1 MISSLIPFF
10 VLIPL
15 LGFFLC
21 LLIPKKQEKLIAT
34 TAILT
39 VFADFLLFIYFCIR
53 FGMQGFSDISTHG
66 ITVYESANY
75 TFALDFFFDLT
86 GAVFFAMTCITTL
99 LIMRFSTFYMHRD
112 RGFKR
117 FFATILLFFS
127 GLGLIVFAGNFET
140 LFIGWEFIG
149 ITSFLL
155 IAFYRDRYLP
165 VKNALKV
172 FSLYRIADACLLLGL
187 WYAHHVFEKNIHFS
201 DLAQLVSEYG
211 NDLTVLGLLLLVVAL
226 IKSAQF
232 PFSYWVPRA
241 MEGPTTSSAI
251 FYGALSVHMGLFVL
265 LRTYPLW
272 EGSVTVR
279 GLVFFFGLLT
289 ALVCTSIARVQS
301 SVKTQI
307 AYASVTQIGIMFM
320 ELALGLHWLV
330 LIHFAS
336 NALLRTY
343 QLLISPSILSY
354 LIHEQFYHFVLPP
367 QKIGDNF
374 LGRLRSSLYILAIK
388 EWNMDGLMADYLW
401 KPLKT
406 IGQFTRFLSIP
417 LLYALFFLFLAI
429 SVFLVSDIESAI
441 FDATL
446 AANVAAVM
454 SILMYLRAFS
464 VRGRMMVAWNL
475 IFLGHLY
482 GVTFLFFASP
492 ESLVPLMMYAAGLG
506 IAFIIGYGVLHYL
519 QVREKDSFANFH
531 GHIYEYRRLG
541 NFFFIICLCFMAF
554 PITPSFLGQD
564 ILLSTIHGEHLLQLV
579 LFGIAYVV
587 SGIAIVRLF
596 AKVFFGP
603 HQKTYH
609 EVAYKSS

>member
-1 MISSLIPFF
+1 MTFTLIELF

-15 LGFFLC
+15 LGFLAC
-21 LLIPKKQEKLIAT
+21 LFIPKKREKLIAR
-34 TAILT
+34 TAFFSIL
-39 VFADFLLFIYFCIR
+39 ANFLLFIYFCIDWGR
-53 FGMQGFSDISTHG
+53 QGFVDIAEHG
-66 ITVYESANY
+66 ITIYESANY
-75 TFALDFFFDLT
+75 TFTLQFFFDLT

-99 LIMRFSTFYMHRD
+99 LVMRFSTFYMHRD

-127 GLGLIVFAGNFET
+127 GLSLIVFAGNFET

-172 FSLYRIADACLLLGL
+172 FSLYRIADACLLLVL
-187 WYAHHVFEKNIHFS
+187 WYAHHVFEHNINFS
-201 DLAQLVSEYG
+201 DLTQLVGEYG

-226 IKSAQF
+226 VKSAQF
-232 PFSYWVPRA
+232 PFSYWLPRA

-265 LRTYPLW
+265 LRTFPLW

-279 GLVFFFGLLT
+279 GSVFFFGLLT
-289 ALVCTSIARVQS
+289 ALICTSIARVQS
-301 SVKTQI
+301 SIKTQI

-367 QKIGDNF
+367 QKIGQNF

-388 EWNMDGLMADYLW
+388 EWNMDRLMSDYLW
-401 KPLKT
+401 KPLKVV
-406 IGQFTRFLSIP
+406 GQLTSFLSIP
-417 LLYALFFLFLAI
+417 LLYTLFCIFFAA
-429 SVFLVSDIESAI
+429 SAYV
-441 FDATL
+441 
-446 AANVAAVM
+446 VAAIETPSSTLTLLGDAAAGM

-464 VRGRMMVAWNL
+464 VQGKMKVAWNL
-475 IFLGHLY
+475 ILLGHLY
-482 GVTFLFFASP
+482 IITFLFLASP
-492 ESLVPLMMYAAGLG
+492 ENLAPLLMYAVGIG
-506 IAFIIGYGVLHYL
+506 IAFVLGYGVLHYL
-519 QVREKDSFANFH
+519 QIKEKDSFANFY
-531 GHIYEYRRLG
+531 GHIYEYPRLG
-541 NFFFIICLCFMAF
+541 NFFFIISLCFMAF

-564 ILLSTIHGEHLLQLV
+564 ILLSAIHGEHMLQIV
-579 LFGIAYVV
+579 LFGIAYVI

-603 HQKTYH
+603 HLKTYH

>member
-1 MISSLIPFF
+1 MTLSLIEFF

-15 LGFFLC
+15 LGFFVC
-21 LLIPKKQEKLIAT
+21 LLIPKKREKLIARV
-34 TAILT
+34 AFFSVL
-39 VFADFLLFIYFCIR
+39 ADFLLFIYFCILW
-53 FGMQGFSDISTHG
+53 GKQGFVDIAEHG
-66 ITVYESANY
+66 ITIYESANY
-75 TFALDFFFDLT
+75 TFALEFFFDLT

-99 LIMRFSTFYMHRD
+99 LVMRFSTFYMHRD

-127 GLGLIVFAGNFET
+127 GLGLIVLAGNFET

-149 ITSFLL
+149 MTSFLL

-172 FSLYRIADACLLLGL
+172 FSLYRIADACLLLAL
-187 WYAHHVFEKNIHFS
+187 WYAHHVFEHNINFS
-201 DLAQLVSEYG
+201 DFAQVVSEYG

-226 IKSAQF
+226 VKSAQF
-232 PFSYWVPRA
+232 PFSYWLPRA

-289 ALVCTSIARVQS
+289 ALIATSIVRVQS
-301 SVKTQI
+301 SIKTQI

-367 QKIGDNF
+367 QKIGRNF
-374 LGRLRSSLYILAIK
+374 LGRVRSSLYILAIK
-388 EWNMDGLMADYLW
+388 EWNMDRVMSDYLF
-401 KPLKT
+401 KPLKI
-406 IGQFTRFLSIP
+406 IGQLTRSLSMP
-417 LLYALFFLFLAI
+417 LLYALFFLFFAV
-429 SVFLVSDIESAI
+429 SVFIVTNIDSSSSAI
-441 FDATL
+441 AL
-446 AANVAAVM
+446 AGDVAAGM

-464 VRGRMMVAWNL
+464 VQGKMKDAWNL

-482 GVTFLFFASP
+482 SIAFLFFASP
-492 ESLVPLMMYAAGLG
+492 GNLAPLLMYAVGIG
-506 IAFIIGYGVLHYL
+506 IAFVLGYGVLYYL
-519 QVREKDSFANFH
+519 EIKEKDSYAHFH

-541 NFFFIICLCFMAF
+541 NFFFIVSLSFMAF

-564 ILLSTIHGEHLLQLV
+564 ILLSTIHGEHMLQIV
-579 LFGIAYVV
+579 LFGIAYVI
-587 SGIAIVRLF
+587 SGIAIIRLF

>member
-1 MISSLIPFF
+1 MTFSLIQFF

-15 LGFFLC
+15 LGFFVC
-21 LLIPKKQEKLIAT
+21 LLIPKKREKLIAN
-34 TAILT
+34 TAFFTIL
-39 VFADFLLFIYFCIR
+39 ADFLFFIYFCIDW
-53 FGMQGFSDISTHG
+53 GVQGFKDIAAHG
-66 ITVYESANY
+66 ITIYESTHY
-75 TFALDFFFDLT
+75 TFALEFFFDLT
-86 GAVFFAMTCITTL
+86 GAVFFAITCITTIL
-99 LIMRFSTFYMHRD
+99 VMRFSTFYMHRD
-112 RGFKR
+112 QGFKR

-172 FSLYRIADACLLLGL
+172 FSLYRIADACLLLVL
-187 WYAHHVFEKNIHFS
+187 WYAHNVFEQNINFS
-201 DLAQLVSEYG
+201 NLTQLAGEYG

-226 IKSAQF
+226 VKSAQF
-232 PFSYWVPRA
+232 PFSYWLPRA

-265 LRTYPLW
+265 LRTFPLW
-272 EGSVTVR
+272 EGSFTVR
-279 GLVFFFGLLT
+279 GLIFFFGLLT
-289 ALVCTSIARVQS
+289 ALICTSIARVQS
-301 SVKTQI
+301 SIKTQI
-307 AYASVTQIGIMFM
+307 AYASVTQIGIMFI

-367 QKIGDNF
+367 QKIGRNF

-388 EWNMDGLMADYLW
+388 EWNMDRLMSDYLW
-401 KPLKT
+401 RPLKA
-406 IGQFTRFLSIP
+406 IGQITRPISIP
-417 LLYALFFLFLAI
+417 LLYALLFLFFAI
-429 SVFLVSDIESAI
+429 AI
-441 FDATL
+441 FVVNTMNPSSSSISLFGD
-446 AANVAAVM
+446 VAAVL
-454 SILMYLRAFS
+454 SIFMYLRAFS
-464 VRGRMMVAWNL
+464 VQEKMKDAWNL
-475 IFLGHLY
+475 IFLGHLC
-482 GVTFLFFASP
+482 GIAFLFLASP
-492 ESLVPLMMYAAGLG
+492 ENLSPLLMYAIGVAV
-506 IAFIIGYGVLHYL
+506 AFIVGYGVLYYL
-519 QVREKDSFANFH
+519 QIREKDNLTNFH

-541 NFFFIICLCFMAF
+541 NFFFFVCLSFMAF

-564 ILLSTIHGEHLLQLV
+564 ILLSTIHSDHMLQIV
-579 LFGIAYVV
+579 LFGIAYVI
-587 SGIAIVRLF
+587 SGIAIMRLF

-609 EVAYKSS
+609 EVAYSSS

>member
-1 MISSLIPFF
+1 MTLSLIELL

-15 LGFFLC
+15 LGFFAC
-21 LLIPKKQEKLIAT
+21 LLIPKKREKLIAH
-34 TAILT
+34 TAFFSVL
-39 VFADFLLFIYFCIR
+39 ADFLLFIYVVVQW
-53 FGMQGFSDISTHG
+53 GMQGFSDVAEHG
-66 ITVYESANY
+66 ITIYQSAHY
-75 TFALDFFFDLT
+75 IFALEFFFDLT
-86 GAVFFAMTCITTL
+86 GAVFFAMTCLTTL
-99 LIMRFSTFYMHRD
+99 LVMRFSTFYMHRD
-112 RGFKR
+112 QGFKR

-127 GLGLIVFAGNFET
+127 GLGFIVFAGNFET

-149 ITSFLL
+149 ITSFIL

-172 FSLYRIADACLLLGL
+172 FSLYRIADACLLVAL
-187 WYAHHVFEKNIHFS
+187 WYAHHVYEQNITFAE
-201 DLAQLVSEYG
+201 LAQVVSEYG
-211 NDLTVLGLLLLVVAL
+211 NDLTVLGLLLLMVAL
-226 IKSAQF
+226 VKSAQF

-265 LRTYPLW
+265 LRTFPLW
-272 EGSVTVR
+272 EGSITVR
-279 GLVFFFGLLT
+279 VLVFVFGLLT
-289 ALVCTSIARVQS
+289 ALICTSIARVQS
-301 SVKTQI
+301 SVKSQI

-320 ELALGLHWLV
+320 ELALGLHVLV
-330 LIHFAS
+330 LIHFAC

-367 QKIGDNF
+367 QRIGPGF

-388 EWNMDGLMADYLW
+388 EWNMDRLMSDYLFR
-401 KPLKT
+401 PLKSV
-406 IGQFTRFLSIP
+406 GQLIRSLSLP
-417 LLYALFFLFLAI
+417 LLYALFFLFFAA
-429 SVFLVSDIESAI
+429 SVFIVTTINSAPAMVALVG
-441 FDATL
+441 
-446 AANVAAVM
+446 NVAVGI

-464 VRGRMMVAWNL
+464 VQGNMEAAWNH

-482 GVTFLFFASP
+482 STAFLFFASP
-492 ESLVPLMMYAAGLG
+492 ENLAPLLMYSAGVG
-506 IAFIIGYGVLHYL
+506 IAFVLGYGVLHYV
-519 QVREKDSFANFH
+519 QTKEKDNFSHFH

-541 NFFFIICLCFMAF
+541 NFFFIVSLCFMAF

-564 ILLSTIHGEHLLQLV
+564 VILSTIHGDHILQIV
-579 LFGIAYVV
+579 LFGIAYVI
-587 SGIAIVRLF
+587 SGIAIIRLF

-603 HQKTYH
+603 HRKTYH

>member
-1 MISSLIPFF
+1 MTFSLIQFF

-15 LGFFLC
+15 LGFIAC
-21 LLIPKKQEKLIAT
+21 LLIPKKREKLIAT
-34 TAILT
+34 TAFFSIL
-39 VFADFLLFIYFCIR
+39 ADFLLFIYFCVR
-53 FGMQGFSDISTHG
+53 WGMQGFPNIAEHG
-66 ITVYESANY
+66 ITIYESSNY
-75 TFALDFFFDLT
+75 TFALEFFFDLT
-86 GAVFFAMTCITTL
+86 GAVFFAMTCITTML
-99 LIMRFSTFYMHRD
+99 VMRFSTFYMHRD

-172 FSLYRIADACLLLGL
+172 FSLYRIADACLLLAL
-187 WYAHHVFEKNIHFS
+187 WYAHHVFEHNINFS
-201 DLAQLVSEYG
+201 NLTQLVSEHG
-211 NDLTVLGLLLLVVAL
+211 NDLTFLGLLLLVVAL
-226 IKSAQF
+226 VKSAQF
-232 PFSYWVPRA
+232 PFSYWLPRA

-265 LRTYPLW
+265 LRTFPLW
-272 EGSVTVR
+272 EGSFTVR

-289 ALVCTSIARVQS
+289 ALICTSIARVQS
-301 SVKTQI
+301 SIKTQI
-307 AYASVTQIGIMFM
+307 AYASVTQIGIMFI

-330 LIHFAS
+330 LIHFAC

-367 QKIGDNF
+367 QKIGRNF
-374 LGRLRSSLYILAIK
+374 LGRLRSSLYILALK
-388 EWNMDGLMADYLW
+388 EWNMDRLMSDYLW
-401 KPLKT
+401 KPLKI
-406 IGQFTRFLSIP
+406 IGHLTHSLSIP
-417 LLYALFFLFLAI
+417 LLYALFFLFWAI
-429 SVFLVSDIESAI
+429 SI
-441 FDATL
+441 FVVTTM
-446 AANVAAVM
+446 NPSSFSVALFGDVALGM

-464 VRGRMMVAWNL
+464 IQGKMKAAWNL
-475 IFLGHLY
+475 IFLGHLFS
-482 GVTFLFFASP
+482 VAFLFLASP
-492 ESLVPLMMYAAGLG
+492 ENLAPLLMYAVGIG
-506 IAFIIGYGVLHYL
+506 IAFVLGYGVLYYL
-519 QVREKDSFANFH
+519 QTKEKDNFANFQ
-531 GHIYEYRRLG
+531 GHIYEYHRLG

-564 ILLSTIHGEHLLQLV
+564 ILLSTIHSDHMLQIV
-579 LFGIAYVV
+579 LFGMAYVV
-587 SGIAIVRLF
+587 SGIAIIRLF

>member
-1 MISSLIPFF
+1 MTSSLLPFF

-15 LGFFLC
+15 LGFFVC
-21 LLIPKKQEKLIAT
+21 LLIPGKREKLLST
-34 TAILT
+34 TAFFSILAS
-39 VFADFLLFIYFCIR
+39 FFLFIYFCIR
-53 FGMQGFSDISTHG
+53 WGMQGFEDIAEHG
-66 ITVYESANY
+66 ITVYESTGY
-75 TFALDFFFDLT
+75 TFALEFFFDLT

-140 LFIGWEFIG
+140 LFIGWELIG
-149 ITSFLL
+149 MTSFLL

-172 FSLYRIADACLLLGL
+172 FSLYRIADACLLLAL
-187 WYAHHVFEKNIHFS
+187 WYAHHVFEYNIRFS
-201 DLAQLVSEYG
+201 DFTVLVSTYG
-211 NDLTVLGLLLLVVAL
+211 NDLTILGLLLLVVAL
-226 IKSAQF
+226 VKSAQF
-232 PFSYWVPRA
+232 PFSYWLPRA

-272 EGSVTVR
+272 EGSISVR

-289 ALVCTSIARVQS
+289 ALICTSIARVQS
-301 SVKTQI
+301 SIKTQI
-307 AYASVTQIGIMFM
+307 AYASVTQIGLMFI

-367 QKIGDNF
+367 QKIQHNF
-374 LGRLRSSLYILAIK
+374 LGRLRSSLYILAVK
-388 EWNMDGLMADYLW
+388 EWNMDGLMSDYLW
-401 KPLKT
+401 KPLKA
-406 IGQFTRFLSIP
+406 IGRCTNFVSIR
-417 LLYALFFLFLAI
+417 LLYVLFFLFAAV
-429 SVFLVSDIESAI
+429 SFLVVTTTQLSSFSIAFIGNS
-441 FDATL
+441 
-446 AANVAAVM
+446 AAVI

-464 VRGRMMVAWNL
+464 VRGKMKDAWNL

-482 GVTFLFFASP
+482 GTAFLSFAS
-492 ESLVPLMMYAAGLG
+492 LGALIPLIMYAVGLG
-506 IAFIIGYGVLHYL
+506 IAFLIGYYVLNYL
-519 QVREKDSFANFH
+519 QIKEKESFANFH
-531 GHIYEYRRLG
+531 GHIYEYPRLG
-541 NFFFIICLCFMAF
+541 NFFFIVCLCFMAF

-564 ILLSTIHGEHLLQLV
+564 ILLNTIHGEHAFQIV
-579 LFGIAYVV
+579 LFGIAYVM
-587 SGIAIVRLF
+587 SGIAIMRLF

-603 HQKTYH
+603 HKKTYQ
-609 EVAYKSS
+609 EVAYLSS

>member
-1 MISSLIPFF
+1 MTFPLISFF

-15 LGFFLC
+15 LGFFAC
-21 LLIPKKQEKLIAT
+21 LLIPKKQEKLIASI
-34 TAILT
+34 AFFSIL
-39 VFADFLLFIYFCIR
+39 ADFLLFIYFCIR
-53 FGMQGFSDISTHG
+53 SGMQGFPDVAEHG
-66 ITVYESANY
+66 ITIYESANY
-75 TFALDFFFDLT
+75 TFALEFFFDLT

-99 LIMRFSTFYMHRD
+99 LVLRFSTFYMHRD
-112 RGFKR
+112 QGFKR
-117 FFATILLFFS
+117 FFATILLFFT

-172 FSLYRIADACLLLGL
+172 FSLYRIADAFLLLAL
-187 WYAHHVFEKNIHFS
+187 WYAHHVFLYNINFS
-201 DLAQLVSEYG
+201 DLTELVGEYG
-211 NDLTVLGLLLLVVAL
+211 NDFTVLGLLLLVVAL
-226 IKSAQF
+226 VKSAQF

-251 FYGALSVHMGLFVL
+251 FYGALSVHMGLFLL
-265 LRTYPLW
+265 LRTFPLW
-272 EGSVTVR
+272 EGSIAVR
-279 GLVFFFGLLT
+279 CLVFFFGLLT
-289 ALVCTSIARVQS
+289 ALICTSIARVQS
-301 SVKTQI
+301 SIKTQI

-330 LIHFAS
+330 LIHFSS

-367 QKIGDNF
+367 QKIGNNF

-388 EWNMDGLMADYLW
+388 EWNMDRLMSDYLF

-406 IGQFTRFLSIP
+406 IGQLTKPLGIA
-417 LLYALFFLFLAI
+417 LLYALFFLFFAS
-429 SVFLVSDIESAI
+429 SVFVVTTIDSSSSTIALMGDI
-441 FDATL
+441 
-446 AANVAAVM
+446 AAVM

-464 VRGRMMVAWNL
+464 VQENMKAAWNL
-475 IFLGHLY
+475 IFLGHLS
-482 GVTFLFFASP
+482 GIAFLFFASP
-492 ESLVPLMMYAAGLG
+492 ENIAPLLMYAVGIG
-506 IAFIIGYGVLHYL
+506 IAFIIGYGVLYYM
-519 QVREKDSFANFH
+519 QIKEKDSFAHFH

-541 NFFFIICLCFMAF
+541 NFFFVICLSFMAF

-564 ILLSTIHGEHLLQLV
+564 ILLSTLHGEHMLQIV
-579 LFGIAYVV
+579 LFGIAYVI
-587 SGIAIVRLF
+587 SGIAIIRLF

>member
-1 MISSLIPFF
+1 MTFSLIELL

-15 LGFFLC
+15 LGFFFC
-21 LLIPKKQEKLIAT
+21 LLIPRKREKLIARI
-34 TAILT
+34 AFFSILT
-39 VFADFLLFIYFCIR
+39 DFILFIHFCTSWGR
-53 FGMQGFSDISTHG
+53 QGFIDIFEHG
-66 ITVYESANY
+66 ITLYKSANY
-75 TFALDFFFDLT
+75 TFALEFFFDLT

-99 LIMRFSTFYMHRD
+99 FVMRFSTFYMHRD

-117 FFATILLFFS
+117 FFATILLFFF

-165 VKNALKV
+165 VKNALKI
-172 FSLYRIADACLLLGL
+172 FSLYRIADACLLLAL
-187 WYAHHVFEKNIHFS
+187 WYAHHVYEKNINFAELS
-201 DLAQLVSEYG
+201 QVVSEYG
-211 NDLTVLGLLLLVVAL
+211 NHLTILGVLLLLVAL
-226 IKSAQF
+226 VKSAQF

-251 FYGALSVHMGLFVL
+251 FYGALSVHMGVFLL
-265 LRTYPLW
+265 LRTFPLW
-272 EGSVTVR
+272 EGNMTVR
-279 GLVFFFGLLT
+279 VSVFFFGLLT
-289 ALVCTSIARVQS
+289 ALICTSIARVQS

-320 ELALGLHWLV
+320 ELALGLHALV
-330 LIHFAS
+330 LIHFAC

-367 QKIGDNF
+367 QKIGNNL

-388 EWNMDGLMADYLW
+388 EWNMDRIMSDYLFR
-401 KPLKT
+401 PLKK
-406 IGQFTRFLSIP
+406 IGRLTHSLSIP
-417 LLYALFFLFLAI
+417 LLYALFFLFFATAMFVVTTI
-429 SVFLVSDIESAI
+429 DSASETFALI
-441 FDATL
+441 G
-446 AANVAAVM
+446 NIAVGI

-464 VRGRMMVAWNL
+464 VQGNMETAWNL
-475 IFLGHLY
+475 IFLGNLY
-482 GVTFLFFASP
+482 GSAFLFFATP
-492 ESLVPLMMYAAGLG
+492 ENLAPLLMYAVGVG
-506 IAFIIGYGVLHYL
+506 IAFVLGYFVLHYL
-519 QVREKDSFANFH
+519 QTKEQDNFSYFH
-531 GHIYEYRRLG
+531 GHIYEYSRLG
-541 NFFFIICLCFMAF
+541 NFFFIICLCFIAF
-554 PITPSFLGQD
+554 PISPSFLGQD
-564 ILLSTIHGEHLLQLV
+564 ILLSAIHGEHWLQIV
-579 LFGIAYVV
+579 LFGIAYLT
-587 SGIAIVRLF
+587 SGIAIIRLF

>member
-1 MISSLIPFF
+1 MTLSLIPFF

-15 LGFFLC
+15 LGFLLC
-21 LLIPKKQEKLIAT
+21 LLIPKKQEKLIAS
-34 TAILT
+34 TAFFSILA
-39 VFADFLLFIYFCIR
+39 VFLLFIYFCTR
-53 FGMQGFSDISTHG
+53 WGMQGFLDIAEHG
-66 ITVYESANY
+66 INVYESANY
-75 TFALDFFFDLT
+75 TFAIEFFFDLT

-99 LIMRFSTFYMHRD
+99 LVMRFSTFYMHRD

-172 FSLYRIADACLLLGL
+172 FSLYRIADACLLLAL
-187 WYAHHVFEKNIHFS
+187 WYAHHVFEDNINFS
-201 DLAQLVSEYG
+201 DLTQLVNEYG
-211 NDLTVLGLLLLVVAL
+211 NDLTILGLLLLLVAL
-226 IKSAQF
+226 VKSAQF
-232 PFSYWVPRA
+232 PFSYWLPRA

-265 LRTYPLW
+265 LRTFPLW

-289 ALVCTSIARVQS
+289 ALICTSIVRVQS
-301 SVKTQI
+301 SIKTQI

-320 ELALGLHWLV
+320 ELALGLHFLV

-367 QKIGDNF
+367 QKIGHNF
-374 LGRLRSSLYILAIK
+374 FGRLRSSLYILAIK
-388 EWNMDGLMADYLW
+388 EWNMDRSMSDYLW

-406 IGQFTRFLSIP
+406 IGQLTRPLSIP
-417 LLYALFFLFLAI
+417 LLYILFPLFFAVSVFVVTTIDPASSTVALFG
-429 SVFLVSDIESAI
+429 D
-441 FDATL
+441 
-446 AANVAAVM
+446 VAVAM

-464 VRGRMMVAWNL
+464 VQGNMKTAWNL
-475 IFLGHLY
+475 IFLGQLY
-482 GVTFLFFASP
+482 TIAFLFFASP
-492 ESLVPLMMYAAGLG
+492 LHFTPLLMYAVGIG
-506 IAFIIGYGVLHYL
+506 IAFVLGYGVLNYL
-519 QVREKDSFANFH
+519 QIKEKDDFANFQ

-541 NFFFIICLCFMAF
+541 NLFFIISLCFIAF
-554 PITPSFLGQD
+554 PITPAFLGQE
-564 ILLSTIHGEHLLQLV
+564 ILLSTIHGEHILQIV
-579 LFGIAYVV
+579 LFAIAYVM
-587 SGIAIVRLF
+587 SGIATIRLF

>member
-1 MISSLIPFF
+1 MTLSIIPFF

-15 LGFFLC
+15 LGFLVC
-21 LLIPKKQEKLIAT
+21 LLIPKKQEKLIAS
-34 TAILT
+34 TAFFSVL
-39 VFADFLLFIYFCIR
+39 ASFLLFIYFCTISVR
-53 FGMQGFSDISTHG
+53 QGFLVIAEHG
-66 ITVYESANY
+66 ITIYESANF
-75 TFALDFFFDLT
+75 TFALEFFFDLT
-86 GAVFFAMTCITTL
+86 GAVFFAITCITTL
-99 LIMRFSTFYMHRD
+99 LVMRFSTFYMHRD

-127 GLGLIVFAGNFET
+127 GLGLIIFAGNFET

-172 FSLYRIADACLLLGL
+172 FSLYRIADACLLLAL
-187 WYAHHVFEKNIHFS
+187 WYAHHVFEGNINFS
-201 DLAQLVSEYG
+201 DLTELVGEYG
-211 NDLTVLGLLLLVVAL
+211 NDLTVLGLLLLMVAL
-226 IKSAQF
+226 VKSAQF

-251 FYGALSVHMGLFVL
+251 FYGSLSVHMGLFLL

-279 GLVFFFGLLT
+279 CSIFFFGLLT
-289 ALVCTSIARVQS
+289 ALICTSIARVQS
-301 SVKTQI
+301 SIKTQI

-367 QKIGDNF
+367 QKIGRNF

-388 EWNMDGLMADYLW
+388 EWNMDRLMSDYLF
-401 KPLKT
+401 KPLKA
-406 IGQFTRFLSIP
+406 IGQLTRPLGIA
-417 LLYALFFLFLAI
+417 LLYALFFLFLAV
-429 SVFLVSDIESAI
+429 SVFVVTTTDPSS
-441 FDATL
+441 ATL
-446 AANVAAVM
+446 ALIGSVAVGL

-464 VRGRMMVAWNL
+464 VQGKMKAAWNH
-475 IFLGHLY
+475 IFIGHLY
-482 GVTFLFFASP
+482 SIVFLFFASP
-492 ESLVPLMMYAAGLG
+492 ANLAPFLMYAVGIG
-506 IAFIIGYGVLHYL
+506 IAFILGYGVLHYL
-519 QVREKDSFANFH
+519 EMKEKDRYAHFY
-531 GHIYEYRRLG
+531 GHIYEYRNLG
-541 NFFFIICLCFMAF
+541 NFFFIVCLCYMAF

-564 ILLSTIHGEHLLQLV
+564 ILLNTIHSEHMFHV
-579 LFGIAYVV
+579 VMFSISYVI
-587 SGIAIVRLF
+587 SGIAIIRLF

>member
-1 MISSLIPFF
+1 MTCSLIEFF

-15 LGFFLC
+15 LGFFVC
-21 LLIPKKQEKLIAT
+21 LFIPKKREKLIAS
-34 TAILT
+34 TAFFSIL
-39 VFADFLLFIYFCIR
+39 ADFLLFIYFCIEWGR
-53 FGMQGFSDISTHG
+53 QGFPDMAEHG
-66 ITVYESANY
+66 ITLYESANY
-75 TFALDFFFDLT
+75 TFALEFFFDLT

-99 LIMRFSTFYMHRD
+99 LVMRFSTFYMHRD

-117 FFATILLFFS
+117 FFATVLLFFS

-172 FSLYRIADACLLLGL
+172 FSLYRIADACLLLAL
-187 WYAHHVFEKNIHFS
+187 WYAHHVFEHNINFS
-201 DLAQLVSEYG
+201 DFTELVGEYG
-211 NDLTVLGLLLLVVAL
+211 NDLTVLGLLLLIVAL
-226 IKSAQF
+226 VKSAQF
-232 PFSYWVPRA
+232 PFSYWLPRA

-265 LRTYPLW
+265 LRTFPLW

-289 ALVCTSIARVQS
+289 AIICTSITRVQS
-301 SVKTQI
+301 SIKTQI

-367 QKIGDNF
+367 QKIGRNF

-388 EWNMDGLMADYLW
+388 EWNMDRLMSDYLW
-401 KPLKT
+401 RPLKK
-406 IGQFTRFLSIP
+406 IGQLTRSLSIS
-417 LLYALFFLFLAI
+417 LLYALFFLFFAASI
-429 SVFLVSDIESAI
+429 FVVTTINSSSSTVALVGD
-441 FDATL
+441 
-446 AANVAAVM
+446 VAAGM

-464 VRGRMMVAWNL
+464 IQGNMKAAWNL

-482 GVTFLFFASP
+482 GIAFLFFASADN
-492 ESLVPLMMYAAGLG
+492 LAPLLMYAIGIG
-506 IAFIIGYGVLHYL
+506 IAFVLGYGVLYYM
-519 QVREKDSFANFH
+519 QIKEKDSFAHFH
-531 GHIYEYRRLG
+531 GHIYEYPRLG
-541 NFFFIICLCFMAF
+541 NFFFIISLCFMAF

-564 ILLSTIHGEHLLQLV
+564 ILLSTIHGEHLLHII
-579 LFGIAYVV
+579 LFGIAYVI
-587 SGIAIVRLF
+587 SGISIIRLF

>member
-1 MISSLIPFF
+1 MTFSLIELF

-15 LGFFLC
+15 LGFLVCLC
-21 LLIPKKQEKLIAT
+21 IPKKQERIIAN
-34 TAILT
+34 TAFFSI
-39 VFADFLLFIYFCIR
+39 FADFMLFIYFCVLWGR
-53 FGMQGFSDISTHG
+53 QGFTNIAEHG
-66 ITVYESANY
+66 ITIYESANY
-75 TFALDFFFDLT
+75 TFALEFFFDLT

-99 LIMRFSTFYMHRD
+99 LVMRFSTFYMHRD
-112 RGFKR
+112 QGFKR

-140 LFIGWEFIG
+140 LFVGWELIG

-172 FSLYRIADACLLLGL
+172 FSLYRIADACLLLAL
-187 WYAHHVFEKNIHFS
+187 WYAHHVFENNINFS
-201 DLAQLVSEYG
+201 DLTQIVNEYG
-211 NDLTVLGLLLLVVAL
+211 NDLTILGLLLLVVAL
-226 IKSAQF
+226 VKSAQF
-232 PFSYWVPRA
+232 PFSYWLPRA

-251 FYGALSVHMGLFVL
+251 FYGALSVHMGLFIL
-265 LRTYPLW
+265 LRTFPLW
-272 EGSVTVR
+272 EDSLMVR
-279 GLVFFFGLLT
+279 GLIFFFGLLT
-289 ALVCTSIARVQS
+289 ALICTSIARVQS
-301 SVKTQI
+301 SIKTQI

-330 LIHFAS
+330 LIHFAC

-367 QKIGDNF
+367 QKIANNF

-388 EWNMDGLMADYLW
+388 EWNMDRLMSDYLF

-406 IGQFTRFLSIP
+406 IGQLTRFLGIP
-417 LLYALFFLFLAI
+417 LLYAVSFLFFATSIFI
-429 SVFLVSDIESAI
+429 VTNITSSASTV
-441 FDATL
+441 AL
-446 AANVAAVM
+446 MGEVAAGM

-464 VRGRMMVAWNL
+464 VQGDMKAAWSL

-482 GVTFLFFASP
+482 LIAFLFFASLGN
-492 ESLVPLMMYAAGLG
+492 LVPLLMYAIGIG
-506 IAFIIGYGVLHYL
+506 IAFIVGYCVLYYL
-519 QVREKDSFANFH
+519 GIKEKDSLTHFH

-541 NFFFIICLCFMAF
+541 NFFFIVCLCFMAF
-554 PITPSFLGQD
+554 PITPSFLGQE
-564 ILLSTIHGEHLLQLV
+564 ILLSTIHSEHILEIV
-579 LFGIAYVV
+579 LFAISYVI
-587 SGIAIVRLF
+587 SGIAIIRVF

>member
-1 MISSLIPFF
+1 M
-10 VLIPL
+10 
-15 LGFFLC
+15 
-21 LLIPKKQEKLIAT
+21 QE
-34 TAILT
+34 
-39 VFADFLLFIYFCIR
+39 
-53 FGMQGFSDISTHG
+53 FSDIAESG
-66 ITVYESANY
+66 ITLYQSANY
-75 TFALDFFFDLT
+75 TFALGFFFDLT

-99 LIMRFSTFYMHRD
+99 LVMRFSTFYMHRD

-117 FFATILLFFS
+117 FFATVLLFFS

-172 FSLYRIADACLLLGL
+172 FSLYRIADACLLLAL
-187 WYAHHVFEKNIHFS
+187 WYAHHVFERNINFS
-201 DLAQLVSEYG
+201 DLTQLVSEYG
-211 NDLTVLGLLLLVVAL
+211 NNLTVLGLFLLIVAL
-226 IKSAQF
+226 VKSAQF
-232 PFSYWVPRA
+232 PFSYWLPRA

-251 FYGALSVHMGLFVL
+251 FYGALSVHMGLFLL
-265 LRTYPLW
+265 LRTFPLW
-272 EGSVTVR
+272 EGSTAVK

-289 ALVCTSIARVQS
+289 ALICTSIARVQS
-301 SVKTQI
+301 SIKTQI

-320 ELALGLHWLV
+320 ELALGLHSLV

-367 QKIGDNF
+367 QKIGRNF

-388 EWNMDGLMADYLW
+388 EWNMDRLMSDYLF
-401 KPLKT
+401 KPLIV
-406 IGQFTRFLSIP
+406 IGQITRPLSIP
-417 LLYALFFLFLAI
+417 LLYALFCLFLAV
-429 SVFLVSDIESAI
+429 SVFVLTTMDPTSSTVALMGD
-441 FDATL
+441 L
-446 AANVAAVM
+446 AAGM
-454 SILMYLRAFS
+454 SILMYLRAFP
-464 VRGRMMVAWNL
+464 VQEMLKTTWHL

-482 GVTFLFFASP
+482 GIAFLFFASP
-492 ESLVPLMMYAAGLG
+492 ENLTPLLMYAVGIG
-506 IAFIIGYGVLHYL
+506 IAFVLGYVVLHYL
-519 QVREKDSFANFH
+519 QSKEKDSFAHFQ

-541 NFFFIICLCFMAF
+541 NFFFIISLCFMAF
-554 PITPSFLGQD
+554 PITPSFLGQE
-564 ILLSTIHGEHLLQLV
+564 ILLGTIHGEHMLQIV
-579 LFGIAYVV
+579 LFGIAYVI
-587 SGIAIVRLF
+587 SGITIIRLF

>member
-1 MISSLIPFF
+1 MTFSVLEIL

-15 LGFFLC
+15 LGFFVC
-21 LLIPKKQEKLIAT
+21 LLIPKKQEKLIAG
-34 TAILT
+34 TAILS
-39 VFADFLLFIYFCIR
+39 VLADFALFIYLSTSWVR
-53 FGMQGFSDISTHG
+53 QGFPDMAEHG
-66 ITVYESANY
+66 ITIYENANY
-75 TFALDFFFDLT
+75 TFALEFFFDLT

-99 LIMRFSTFYMHRD
+99 LVMRFSTFYMHRD

-117 FFATILLFFS
+117 FFATILLFFT

-149 ITSFLL
+149 ITSFIL

-172 FSLYRIADACLLLGL
+172 FSLYRIADAGLLLAL
-187 WYAHHVFEKNIHFS
+187 WYAHHVFEGNISFS
-201 DLAQLVSEYG
+201 DLTAVVGENG
-211 NDLTVLGLLLLVVAL
+211 NDLTVLGLLLLLVAL
-226 IKSAQF
+226 VKSAQF

-265 LRTYPLW
+265 LRTFPLW
-272 EGSVTVR
+272 EGSITVR

-289 ALVCTSIARVQS
+289 ALICTSIARVQS
-301 SVKTQI
+301 SIKTQI

-367 QKIGDNF
+367 QKIGHNF

-388 EWNMDGLMADYLW
+388 EWNMDRLMSDYLF
-401 KPLKT
+401 KPLKI
-406 IGQFTRFLSIP
+406 IGRLTRSLSIP
-417 LLYALFFLFLAI
+417 LLYALFFLFIAV
-429 SVFLVSDIESAI
+429 SAFLVTTIDPSSS
-441 FDATL
+441 T
-446 AANVAAVM
+446 VALVGDVAVGM

-464 VRGRMMVAWNL
+464 AQGKMKAAWNH

-482 GVTFLFFASP
+482 GIAFLYYASP
-492 ESLVPLMMYAAGLG
+492 ENIAPLLMYAVGIG
-506 IAFIIGYGVLHYL
+506 IAFVLGYGVLHYL
-519 QVREKDSFANFH
+519 QMKEKDSLTHFH

-541 NFFFIICLCFMAF
+541 NFFFVVSLCFMAF

-564 ILLSTIHGEHLLQLV
+564 IILSTMHGEHMIQIV

-587 SGIAIVRLF
+587 SGIAIIRLF

-609 EVAYKSS
+609 EVAYTSS

>member
-1 MISSLIPFF
+1 MTSSLLPLF

-15 LGFFLC
+15 FAFFVC
-21 LLIPKKQEKLIAT
+21 LLIPRKQEKLIAT
-34 TAILT
+34 TAFFGILT
-39 VFADFLLFIYFCIR
+39 NFLLFIYFCVR
-53 FGMQGFSDISTHG
+53 WGMQGFPDIAQHG
-66 ITVYESANY
+66 ITVYESPTY

-86 GAVFFAMTCITTL
+86 GAVFFVMTCITTL
-99 LIMRFSTFYMHRD
+99 LVMRFSTFYMHRD

-117 FFATILLFFS
+117 FFATILLFFT

-172 FSLYRIADACLLLGL
+172 FSLYRIADALLLLAL

-201 DLAQLVSEYG
+201 DLTHLVGEYG
-211 NDLTVLGLLLLVVAL
+211 NGLTVLGLLLLVVAL
-226 IKSAQF
+226 VKSAQF

-272 EGSVTVR
+272 EGSITVR

-289 ALVCTSIARVQS
+289 ALICTSIARVQS

-367 QKIGDNF
+367 QKIGNNL
-374 LGRLRSSLYILAIK
+374 LGRLRSSLYILAVK
-388 EWNMDGLMADYLW
+388 EWGMDGLMTDYLW
-401 KPLKT
+401 KPLKA
-406 IGQFTRFLSIP
+406 IGQITRSLSIS

-429 SVFLVSDIESAI
+429 SVFVFTTREPSSFVISFAGNGAAI
-441 FDATL
+441 
-446 AANVAAVM
+446 M
-454 SILMYLRAFS
+454 SILMYLRAFATQ
-464 VRGRMMVAWNL
+464 GKMKVAWNL

-482 GVTFLFFASP
+482 GTAFLFFASP
-492 ESLVPLMMYAAGLG
+492 GALAPLIMYAVGLG
-506 IAFIIGYGVLHYL
+506 VAFVIGYGVLHYL
-519 QVREKDSFANFH
+519 QIREKDNFAHFH

-541 NFFFIICLCFMAF
+541 NFFFIVCLSFMAF

-564 ILLSTIHGEHLLQLV
+564 ILLSTIHGEHLLPIV

-587 SGIAIVRLF
+587 SGIAIIRLF

-609 EVAYKSS
+609 EVAYLSS

>member
-1 MISSLIPFF
+1 MTFSLIEFF

-15 LGFFLC
+15 IGFVTC
-21 LLIPKKQEKLIAT
+21 LLIPKKKERLIAN
-34 TAILT
+34 TAFFTIL
-39 VFADFLLFIYFCIR
+39 ADFLLFIYFSVNW
-53 FGMQGFSDISTHG
+53 GMQGFSDIAEKG
-66 ITVYESANY
+66 ITLYESTNY

-99 LIMRFSTFYMHRD
+99 LVMRFSTFYMHRD
-112 RGFKR
+112 KGFKR
-117 FFATILLFFS
+117 FFATTLLFFT

-172 FSLYRIADACLLLGL
+172 FSLYRIADACLLLAL
-187 WYAHHVFEKNIHFS
+187 WYAHHVFEHNINFS
-201 DLAQLVSEYG
+201 DIAQLVSQHG
-211 NDLTVLGLLLLVVAL
+211 NDLTIFGILLLIVAL
-226 IKSAQF
+226 VKSAQF
-232 PFSYWVPRA
+232 PFSYWLPRA

-251 FYGALSVHMGLFVL
+251 FYGALSVHMGLFLL
-265 LRTYPLW
+265 LRTFPLW
-272 EGSVTVR
+272 EGSITVR

-289 ALVCTSIARVQS
+289 AIICTSIARVQS
-301 SVKTQI
+301 SIKTQI

-367 QKIGDNF
+367 QKIGHNF
-374 LGRLRSSLYILAIK
+374 IGRLRSSLYILAIK
-388 EWNMDGLMADYLW
+388 EWNMDRLMSDYLF
-401 KPLKT
+401 KPLIA
-406 IGQFTRFLSIP
+406 IGQITRPLSVP
-417 LLYALFFLFLAI
+417 LLYALFALFLAV
-429 SVFLVSDIESAI
+429 SVFVLNNMDLTSSAAALVGDVAI
-441 FDATL
+441 G
-446 AANVAAVM
+446 M
-454 SILMYLRAFS
+454 SILMYLRAFPAQ
-464 VRGRMMVAWNL
+464 GMIKTTWHL

-482 GVTFLFFASP
+482 GIAFLFFASP
-492 ESLVPLMMYAAGLG
+492 ENLAPLLMYMAGIG
-506 IAFIIGYGVLHYL
+506 SAFVLGYGVLHYL
-519 QVREKDSFANFH
+519 QSKENDSFANFH
-531 GHIYEYRRLG
+531 GHIYEYPRLG
-541 NFFFIICLCFMAF
+541 NFFFIVSLCFMAF
-554 PITPSFLGQD
+554 PITPSFLGQE
-564 ILLSTIHGEHLLQLV
+564 ILLGAIHGEHMIQIV
-579 LFGIAYVV
+579 LFGIAYVI
-587 SGIAIVRLF
+587 SGITIIRLF

-603 HQKTYH
+603 HQKNYH

>member
-1 MISSLIPFF
+1 MTFSLIEFF
-10 VLIPL
+10 LLIPL
-15 LGFFLC
+15 LGFFVC
-21 LLIPKKQEKLIAT
+21 LLIPKKQEKLIAS
-34 TAILT
+34 TAFFSIL
-39 VFADFLLFIYFCIR
+39 ADFILFIYFFIR
-53 FGMQGFSDISTHG
+53 WGRQGFSDIAEHG
-66 ITVYESANY
+66 ITIYESANY
-75 TFALDFFFDLT
+75 TFALEFFFDLT

-99 LIMRFSTFYMHRD
+99 LVMRFSTFYMHRD
-112 RGFKR
+112 PGFKR
-117 FFATILLFFS
+117 FFVTILLFFS
-127 GLGLIVFAGNFET
+127 GLGLIIFAGNFET

-149 ITSFLL
+149 MTSFLL

-172 FSLYRIADACLLLGL
+172 FSLYRIADACLLLAL
-187 WYAHHVFEKNIHFS
+187 WYAHHVFEHNINFS
-201 DLAQLVSEYG
+201 DTTQLVSEYG

-226 IKSAQF
+226 VKSAQF

-265 LRTYPLW
+265 LRTFPLW
-272 EGSVTVR
+272 EGSTAVR

-289 ALVCTSIARVQS
+289 ALICTSIARVQS

-307 AYASVTQIGIMFM
+307 AYASVTQIGIMFI

-367 QKIGDNF
+367 QKIGRNL

-388 EWNMDGLMADYLW
+388 EWNMDRLMSDYLF

-406 IGQFTRFLSIP
+406 IGQLTRSLSIP
-417 LLYALFFLFLAI
+417 LLYALFFLFFAV
-429 SVFLVSDIESAI
+429 SVFVVTSIDSTSSTIALVGE
-441 FDATL
+441 
-446 AANVAAVM
+446 VAAGM

-464 VRGRMMVAWNL
+464 IQGKMKTAWNL

-482 GVTFLFFASP
+482 SIAFLFFASP
-492 ESLVPLMMYAAGLG
+492 GNLAPLLMYAVGIG
-506 IAFIIGYGVLHYL
+506 IAFVLGYGVLYYL
-519 QVREKDSFANFH
+519 QTKEKDSLANFH

-541 NFFFIICLCFMAF
+541 NFFFVISLCFMAF

-564 ILLSTIHGEHLLQLV
+564 ILLSTIHGEHMLQIV
-579 LFGIAYVV
+579 LFGISYVI
-587 SGIAIVRLF
+587 SGIAIMRLF

>member
-1 MISSLIPFF
+1 MTFSLIELF

-15 LGFFLC
+15 LGFFVC
-21 LLIPKKQEKLIAT
+21 LLIPKKQEKLIAR
-34 TAILT
+34 TAFFSIL
-39 VFADFLLFIYFCIR
+39 ADFLLFIYFLIQW
-53 FGMQGFSDISTHG
+53 GTQGFADVAEHG
-66 ITVYESANY
+66 ITIYESASY
-75 TFALDFFFDLT
+75 TFALEFFFDLT

-99 LIMRFSTFYMHRD
+99 LVMRFSTFYMHRD

-117 FFATILLFFS
+117 FFATILLFFA

-149 ITSFLL
+149 ITSFIL

-172 FSLYRIADACLLLGL
+172 FSLYRIADACLLSAL
-187 WYAHHVFEKNIHFS
+187 WYAHHVFLDNIHFS
-201 DLAQLVSEYG
+201 DFTQLVSEYG

-226 IKSAQF
+226 VKSAQF

-265 LRTYPLW
+265 LRTFPLW
-272 EGSVTVR
+272 EGSIAVR
-279 GLVFFFGLLT
+279 VSVFFFGLLT

-320 ELALGLHWLV
+320 ELALGLHFLV

-354 LIHEQFYHFVLPP
+354 LIHEQFYHFVLPT
-367 QKIGDNF
+367 QKIGRNF
-374 LGRLRSSLYILAIK
+374 LGRLRSSLYILSIK
-388 EWNMDGLMADYLW
+388 EWNMDRLMSDYLF

-406 IGQFTRFLSIP
+406 IGQLTRFLGIP
-417 LLYALFFLFLAI
+417 LLYALFLLFFAASI
-429 SVFLVSDIESAI
+429 FVVTTINASSSTVALVGDIA
-441 FDATL
+441 
-446 AANVAAVM
+446 VVM

-464 VRGRMMVAWNL
+464 VQANMKDAWNL

-482 GVTFLFFASP
+482 GAAFLFFASS
-492 ESLVPLMMYAAGLG
+492 ENLAPLLMYAVGIG
-506 IAFIIGYGVLHYL
+506 IAFVLGYGVLNYL
-519 QVREKDSFANFH
+519 QSKEEDNFAHFH
-531 GHIYEYRRLG
+531 GHIYEYPHLG
-541 NFFFIICLCFMAF
+541 NFFFIVSLCFMAF

-564 ILLSTIHGEHLLQLV
+564 ILLSTIHGDHVFQIV
-579 LFGIAYVV
+579 LFGIAYVI
-587 SGIAIVRLF
+587 SGIAIIRLF